1 MRFLLALPLLA
12 LLSFFPALADTVASD
27 RMALVIGM
35 SNYQTVP
42 KLRNTINDANAL
54 ADTLESI
61 GFEVDT
67 LIDAPR
73 AEVEASLKDFAFRA
87 ETADLAL
94 IYFAGH
100 GVSVQGT
107 TFLVPVDAH
116 VTSNKDIVTQA
127 ITLDDFLR
135 AVDGARKMRIVIL
148 DSCRDNPFPDVIDLR
163 SPEVAEGL
171 TTGKGGLAAP
181 EPGRGTLVAF
191 AARDGEVA
199 MDGGGINSPFNTA
212 LRDNLVQP
220 GLEISLMFRQVR
232 DEVLTMTDNQQ
243 EPTTYGALPG
253 VPFYLAGSDN
263 QRQEL
268 SVADLAAAWSK
279 IGPDQTSEMIAMAEA
294 GDTRSMFGLALNKLN
309 PDTADYDP
317 IAAAALLEKSA
328 AAGSAEAQFRLARLY
343 ERGIGV
349 TEDLDRAL
357 QLYQAAAAQNDGDAV
372 NELGFFYFNGAL
384 GLPLDQA
391 QALKQFQKA
400 ADLKQPE
407 AMFNVASF
415 ADDGLVPGLGPKD
428 AAGYL
433 YQALRSGSRKVL
445 EALLEKSNSFKLET
459 RKALQ
464 AKLAENGLYN
474 GPIDGDF
481 GPTTR
486 RSIRAAFGI
495 LEAEN

>member
-1 MRFLLALPLLA
+1 MRFFLLLPSMA
-12 LLSFFPALADTVASD
+12 FMSFFPAFADTVVSD
-27 RMALVIGM
+27 RLALVIGM
-35 SNYQTVP
+35 AEYQTVP
-42 KLRNTINDANAL
+42 RLQNTVSDTKAL
-54 ADTLESI
+54 AATLEGI
-61 GFEVDT
+61 GFDVDT
-67 LIDAPR
+67 LIDASR
-73 AEVEASLKDFAFRA
+73 AEVEETLKDFAFRA

-116 VTSNKDIVTQA
+116 VSSNKDIVTQA

-181 EPGRGTLVAF
+181 EPGRGTMVAF

-199 MDGGGINSPFNTA
+199 LDGDGINSPFNIA
-212 LRDNLVQP
+212 LRENLTQP

-232 DEVLTMTDNQQ
+232 DEVLSMTSNQQ

-253 VPFYLAGSDN
+253 VPFYLAGSDD
-263 QRQEL
+263 QREAL
-268 SVADLAAAWSK
+268 SIADLAAAWSR
-279 IGPDQTSEMIAMAEA
+279 IGPDQTSEMLAMAEA

-309 PDTADYDP
+309 PNTTAYDP
-317 IAAAALLEKSA
+317 AAAAALLEKSA
-328 AAGSAEAQFRLARLY
+328 DAGSPEAQFRLARLY
-343 ERGIGV
+343 EGGIGV
-349 TEDLDRAL
+349 PEDWERAV
-357 QLYQAAAAQNDGDAV
+357 QLYQAAAAQDFSDAV
-372 NELGFFYFNGAL
+372 NELGYFYFNGAL
-384 GLPLDQA
+384 GLPLDQTK
-391 QALKQFQKA
+391 ALELFRRA

-407 AMFNVASF
+407 ALFNVAGL
-415 ADDGLVPGLGPKD
+415 ADDGLIPGLGPDD

-445 EALLEKSNSFKLET
+445 GALLEKSTSFKLET

-464 AKLAENGLYN
+464 AKLTENGLYD
-474 GPIDGDF
+474 GPLDGDF
-481 GPTTR
+481 GPATS
-486 RSIRAAFGI
+486 RSIRTAFGI
-495 LEAEN
+495 LEVGN